1 MIYKIERGSP
11 ISFSADV
18 MSGQA
23 SDASAVAAPLRSIPG
38 RSDRPT
44 QNEPIA
50 ATLTVT
56 PRLASVDWPEGWTI
70 FLGGA
75 GLYRHRR
82 AQFSLS
88 PAIIRHRAFSHHGNQ
103 VMPIAPGY
111 SYTEHPGLT
120 ADSLFL
126 KVKTDFVAP
135 LQKVVEAAQLECKSS

>member
-23 SDASAVAAPLRSIPG
+23 SDASAVAAHLRSIPG

-75 GLYRHRR
+75 ETKLLALGRYRLDVVTTI
-82 AQFSLS
+82 AGQNWNQGGVVIEIVE
-88 PAIIRHRAFSHHGNQ
+88 PAT
-103 VMPIAPGY
+103 V
-111 SYTEHPGLT
+111 L
-120 ADSLFL
+120 
-126 KVKTDFVAP
+126 
-135 LQKVVEAAQLECKSS
+135 